1 MRDVTIK
8 PALNGYLVRLG
19 CQRVVFTDRA
29 QMLRALGDYME
40 NPREVERMYLENSCN
55 SKQLGFIADDNRT
68 TLGDQDICPPTE
80 RDYPDTSAVTNSSY
94 ED

>member
-8 PALNGYLVRLG
+8 TALNGYLVRLG

-29 QMLRALGDYME
+29 QMLRALDDYLE

-55 SKQLGFIADDNRT
+55 SKQLGFADNT
-68 TLGDQDICPPTE
+68 AMAGQAICD
-80 RDYPDTSAVTNSSY
+80 RSYPEPVTNSSY

>member
-8 PALNGYLVRLG
+8 SALNGYVVRLG

-29 QMLRALGDYME
+29 QMLRALDDYLE
-40 NPREVERMYLENSCN
+40 NPCEVERTYLEKSINSR
-55 SKQLGFIADDNRT
+55 QLGFVADDSRV
-68 TLGDQDICPPTE
+68 TLGDHRINATTEPGYADQPT
-80 RDYPDTSAVTNSSY
+80 DLDSSY

>member
-8 PALNGYLVRLG
+8 PALNGYVVRLG

-29 QMLRALGDYME
+29 QMLRALDDYLE
-40 NPREVERMYLENSCN
+40 NPREVERMYLVNSCN
-55 SKQLGFIADDNRT
+55 SKQLGFADNAAT
-68 TLGDQDICPPTE
+68 AGQDTCD
-80 RDYPDTSAVTNSSY
+80 RSYPEPVTSSSY

>member
-1 MRDVTIK
+1 MRDVIIK

-29 QMLRALGDYME
+29 QMLRALDDYLE
-40 NPREVERMYLENSCN
+40 NPCEVERMYLENSCN
-55 SKQLGFIADDNRT
+55 SKQLGFADNT
-68 TLGDQDICPPTE
+68 AMAGQAICGQPYSEPA
-80 RDYPDTSAVTNSSY
+80 PNFSC